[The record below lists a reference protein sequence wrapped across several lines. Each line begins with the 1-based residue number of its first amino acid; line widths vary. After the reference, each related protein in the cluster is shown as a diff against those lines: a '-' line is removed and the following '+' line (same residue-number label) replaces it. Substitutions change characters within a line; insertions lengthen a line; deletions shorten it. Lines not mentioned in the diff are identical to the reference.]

1 MPSLLVHAVLALVG
15 ATSSLALRDQH
26 VRRHLD
32 SINAEYDYVVVGG
45 GTSGLVVATRLSES
59 SNKTVLVVEHGDFA
73 NTINVTVPFLTTGD
87 QSSRLYNVPSVPQV
101 HLANRVTNLRIGNV
115 VGGSSTVNGMAWD
128 RGSAVDYDS
137 WEALGNPGWG
147 WETLFDYFR
156 RSSQFAPPAEEY
168 IDRYGYEWT
177 PEAYGDGPIH
187 VGYPSWQWPAAGKCP
202 RWGNG
207 YQAIDTSCRTP
218 GTSMG

>member
-1 MPSLLVHAVLALVG
+1 MPSLLSHALLALFG
-15 ATSSLALRDQH
+15 ATACLASSDRQFK
-26 VRRHLD
+26 RSLD
-32 SINAEYDYVVVGG
+32 SIHDQYDYIVVGG
-45 GTSGLVVATRLSES
+45 GTSGLVVATRLTES

-101 HLANRVTNLRIGNV
+101 HLGGRVANLRIGDV

-128 RGSAVDYDS
+128 RGSSVDYDS

-147 WETLFDYFR
+147 WETLLKYFK
-156 RSSQFAPPAEEY
+156 RSSRFAPPAEEY
-168 IDRYGYEWT
+168 VEQYGYEWT

-187 VGYPSWQWPAAGKCP
+187 VGYPSWQWPAAGKFS
-202 RWGNG
+202 RIRGL
-207 YQAIDTSCRTP
+207 RL
-218 GTSMG
+218 SMC